1 MFLHKHFGTGPEGD
15 LLDDVIRNL
24 RHVLGTKRGHGYFL
38 PSFGLTD
45 VGHRTP
51 EEMVVALT
59 AEIQE
64 NIRLYEPRVE
74 LVDID
79 EEYEEEGRRAR
90 LVVHVRLREAGE
102 RLRLRFHVPE
112 GRFDIEPAGPERE
125 E

>member
-1 MFLHKHFGTGPEGD
+1 MFLHTHFSGHPRGD

-59 AEIQE
+59 AEIAE

-79 EEYEEEGRRAR
+79 EQYEEEGRRVR

-102 RLRLRFHVPE
+102 RLRIAFHIPE
-112 GRFDIEPAGPERE
+112 GRFDIEPVGAARE
-125 E
+125 G